1 MGNYARCN
9 ICEQEFLTKKLIREH
24 LKTKH
29 KVKGGKATRSEV
41 ATIGSL
47 KRTPL
52 SENYT
57 RL

>member
-9 ICEQEFLTKKLIREH
+9 LCQKEFQTKKLIKEH

-29 KVKGGKATRSEV
+29 EVKGGKASRSEV
-41 ATIGSL
+41 AVIGSL